1 MGEFEIRDAEPLMP
15 GTLATLAAESASFG
29 IRNVSALVEQW
40 SDGSQR
46 FSRPGEGLLV
56 AVASTGEAGDEAIG
70 DGASGDGA
78 IGVGG
83 LTWCPHVPDALRVR
97 RFYVAEA
104 WRRRGV
110 ARALAVSLLEVGAD
124 HANVITCN
132 ARASDAAPPFWESLG
147 FTPVDTEGITHVL
160 R

>member
-1 MGEFEIRDAEPLMP
+1 MGEYEIRDAEPLMP
-15 GTLATLAAESASFG
+15 TVLAALASESASFG

-40 SDGSQR
+40 SDGTQR

-56 AVASTGEAGDEAIG
+56 ALAPAGQANG
-70 DGASGDGA
+70 GAEGGA

-83 LTWCPHVPDALRVR
+83 LTWCPHVPEALRVR

-110 ARALAVSLLEVGAD
+110 ARSLATSLLEAGAE
-124 HANVITCN
+124 HADVITCN
-132 ARASDAAPPFWESLG
+132 ARASAAAPPFWESLG
-147 FTPVDTEGITHVL
+147 FTPVESEGITHVL

>member
-1 MGEFEIRDAEPLMP
+1 MGEFVIRDAEPLMP

-56 AVASTGEAGDEAIG
+56 ALASTDGAG
-70 DGASGDGA
+70 DGAIDDGA

-110 ARALAVSLLEVGAD
+110 ARALAVSLLEVGSEHAD
-124 HANVITCN
+124 VITCN